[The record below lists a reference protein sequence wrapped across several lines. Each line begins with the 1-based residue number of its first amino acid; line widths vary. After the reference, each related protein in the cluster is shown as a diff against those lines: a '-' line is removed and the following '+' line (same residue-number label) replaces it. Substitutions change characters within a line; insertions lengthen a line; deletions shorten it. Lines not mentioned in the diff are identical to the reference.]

1 MDFMLSTTDTILAV
15 PFARRSTLLVAGL
28 ALLMTLGCGAEEN
41 AEPETAGQTA
51 ALQKAAP
58 GDKAISTMVAEDAP
72 APKTAPQPPGPSLAG
87 TAAAQSKGRQRLA
100 IGSVVREALTPDDVI
115 DAETGA
121 AADYWMFELA
131 EPGEITLRV
140 TSSDFNPLFLLAFGG
155 ETIEQYFGDEAV
167 QYVIDVEAGPYVAIV
182 GATPTVLAEQQGFSD
197 DPGTGGYEI
206 SLDFRPASEGNHT
219 AYRSMLHIGMGG
231 DARAL
236 AREFGVDFEASAP
249 RPSGELNDGTFFED
263 YLVELAAG
271 EAVTVTMRS
280 VQFDTYLLVVQN
292 EEILASNDDMP
303 GSTDSQITFTAPA
316 AGTYHFRANSYE
328 AGATGTFSI
337 IIDR

>member
-1 MDFMLSTTDTILAV
+1 MLSMTDSLLDTS
-15 PFARRSTLLVAGL
+15 FARRPMLLVVGL
-28 ALLMTLGCGAEEN
+28 ALLTTLGCGAEEN
-41 AEPETAGQTA
+41 AEPETAGQPA
-51 ALQKAAP
+51 ALQKSAP
-58 GDKAISTMVAEDAP
+58 GDKAVSTMVATDAP
-72 APKTAPQPPGPSLAG
+72 APKAAPQPAGLPGVGA
-87 TAAAQSKGRQRLA
+87 AAAQSKGRLSLA
-100 IGSVVREALTPDDVI
+100 IGSSAREALTPDDVI

-140 TSSDFNPLFLLAFGG
+140 TSSDFNPVFLLVFGG

-182 GATPTVLAEQQGFSD
+182 GATPAVLAEQQGFSD
-197 DPGTGGYEI
+197 DPGTGAYEI

-236 AREFGVDFEASAP
+236 AREFGVDFEASAR
-249 RPSGELNDGTFFED
+249 RPSGELSDGSFFED
-263 YLVELAAG
+263 YPLDLAAG
-271 EAVTVTMRS
+271 ETVTVTMRS
-280 VQFDTYLLVVQN
+280 VQFDTYLLVVQD
-292 EEILASNDDMP
+292 EEILTSNDDMS

-316 AGTYHFRANSYE
+316 AGTYLFRANSYE